1 MTSIAARL
9 RRGALACL
17 AALAAAGA
25 WAQAPDPS
33 ELRAI
38 REGLAAAGLAE
49 ARIGQGADGR
59 VTLAGSYRNRA
70 EVLTAFSIAQQVVG
84 VRWVAPTTPE
94 NIRYPFDNALSKMC
108 QALGTCGGA
117 TPPAAPAAPPP
128 PPRPITGGGQRWG
141 LVVGVGEFGNLSRDQ
156 WLQYTV
162 RDAQLMY
169 DYLVDPRGAAFPRSN
184 VTLLTNAQATR
195 DAIERAMD
203 RIAGAAGPADTV
215 VLYMSSHGTPPN
227 DRGTMQ
233 LITYDTVLSPRQQ
246 AFLTSLPDDK
256 VADFAKR
263 LGPTRLVVILDTC
276 YSGAA
281 FDKVPGFLA
290 TGSKNLRLEEERS
303 TVVGLSGKSLHAMAT
318 GSKDLRFEDEK
329 PPPPPPNQGPR
340 VLMSAAGANEKA
352 WESQRLE
359 QSFFTHHLVQALRR
373 DADIERAYLAAKP
386 SVTAEV
392 MREKRHVQTPQA
404 VFMPTDLRLSLR

>member
-1 MTSIAARL
+1 MTPAWLGRCAAGL
-9 RRGALACL
+9 LLALAVL
-17 AALAAAGA
+17 GA
-25 WAQAPDPS
+25 WAQAPDPA
-33 ELRAI
+33 ELRSI
-38 REGLAAAGLAE
+38 RERLAAAGLAE
-49 ARIGQGADGR
+49 ARISQGSDGR
-59 VTLAGSYRNRA
+59 ITLAGSYRNRA

-94 NIRYPFDNALSKMC
+94 NIRYPFDNALSRMC
-108 QALGTCGGA
+108 QALGTCAGA
-117 TPPAAPAAPPP
+117 NAPPAPAAP
-128 PPRPITGGGQRWG
+128 RPGGARAQRWG
-141 LVVGVGEFGNLSRDQ
+141 LVVGIGEFGHLSRDQ

-169 DYLVDPRGAAFPRSN
+169 DYLVDPRGAAFPRAN

-195 DAIERAMD
+195 GAIESAMD
-203 RIAGAAGPADTV
+203 RIASAAGPDDTV

-233 LITYDTVLSPRQQ
+233 LITYDTVLSPRHQ

-290 TGSKNLRLEEERS
+290 TGAKDLRLEEERS

-318 GSKDLRFEDEK
+318 GAKDLRFEDEK
-329 PPPPPPNQGPR
+329 PPPPPPDQGPR
-340 VLMSAAGANEKA
+340 VLMSAAGANERA

-386 SVTAEV
+386 AVTDEV
-392 MREKRHVQTPQA
+392 LREKRQVQTPQA
-404 VFMPTDLRLSLR
+404 VFMPTNLRLSLR